1 MPRRLAVLPS
11 ILIVLSGCVANPGPS
26 NPPGPS
32 VTPEADRSALPT
44 VEASSSA
51 VPPSLDPASPPVDD
65 IAWWGVQL
73 ETDSNDPVASHLTA
87 GVIGQPASIDETV
100 AWSDGPLEVS
110 GAGGVIGVISRA
122 AKKPSL
128 VFWSVPDGRRL
139 GDKLDATG
147 ISKVVI
153 DPVRGVA
160 YLAVAMK
167 GGGAEIRRVA
177 LGGTNPANL
186 IELDARFT
194 PDGIPRERF
203 DLAVDPDG
211 TLLAEACAKRDGC
224 RLWTVPAGAKTA
236 PEPVT
241 LAPSPPILCSI
252 VGATTEWLVV
262 YDDGACTADTSEA
275 PLPIRAIS
283 RADGTSHLVA
293 DGHVGAGRIIEF
305 EGGTYVVANDGA
317 FAGATIDIVT
327 LDVVSGTK
335 VVHLKGIPP
344 GPDDSWLEVS
354 PQPLPSPWVLLQPVF
369 IETTALPTIPARY
382 LNLATGQVIELSMG
396 TFGWR

>member
-1 MPRRLAVLPS
+1 MPIILA
-11 ILIVLSGCVANPGPS
+11 GCIANPGPP
-26 NPPGPS
+26 NAPGPS
-32 VTPEADRSALPT
+32 ATPPADHSAHPT
-44 VEASSSA
+44 LDASPSTVS
-51 VPPSLDPASPPVDD
+51 PSLDPASPAVDD
-65 IAWWGVQL
+65 LAWWGVQQD
-73 ETDSNDPVASHLTA
+73 TDSNGPVASHLTA
-87 GVIGQPASIDETV
+87 GVLGRPASIDERV
-100 AWSDGPLEVS
+100 AWADGPLEVS
-110 GAGGVIGVISRA
+110 GAGGVIGVVDRDP
-122 AKKPSL
+122 KQPSL

-153 DPVRGVA
+153 DPARGVA
-160 YLAVAMK
+160 YLALALNS
-167 GGGAEIRRVA
+167 GGVEIRRVA
-177 LGGTNPANL
+177 LDGTSATNL

-211 TLLAEACAKRDGC
+211 NLLTEACAKRDGC
-224 RLWTVPAGAKTA
+224 RLWTVPAGANIA
-236 PEPVT
+236 PKPVN
-241 LAPSPPILCSI
+241 LAPAPPILCSI

-262 YDDGACTADTSEA
+262 YDDAACIADTSDA
-275 PLPIRAIS
+275 ALPIRAIA

-293 DGHVGAGRIIEF
+293 DAHLGAGRVLQF
-305 EGGTYVVANDGA
+305 GGATYVVANDGA

-327 LDVVSGTK
+327 LDVESGAK

-369 IETTALPTIPARY
+369 IESTALPTIPARF
-382 LNLATGQVIELSMG
+382 LDLATGQVIELPTG